1 MKQAFLYVIALSLAC
16 MFLPSLGNA
25 EIYKYVDKSGTVIMV
40 DDVTKV
46 PDEYRDQ
53 MEVRGG
59 RRSKERPAATPPT
72 QADSQTLLKNLT
84 AGPPAPAEGTKPPEG
99 AQSPKNE
106 TNAAAITR
114 KISAALD
121 KPGLGIGLKIIIIV
135 IAAVA
140 AFLIISKVAE
150 TVGAKKIGILICIL
164 LIGAVSV
171 FLFRV
176 SAQKAAD
183 KIADV
188 MKDVR
193 GIQGNLQGQA
203 ETTRTIENEFK
214 NELGAAPPKLPGQT
228 ETAQMN
234 DNDLLKEPDAAASN
248 ATLGEEKITLT
259 TVPLPLKD

>member
-1 MKQAFLYVIALSLAC
+1 MKQAFLYIIALSLAC
-16 MFLPSLGNA
+16 MLLPSLCNA

-46 PDEYRDQ
+46 PEDYRDQ

-59 RRSKERPAATPPT
+59 HRNKERPAIALPT
-72 QADSQTLLKNLT
+72 QADSQKLLKNLT
-84 AGPPAPAEGTKPPEG
+84 AEPPAPVEGVDP
-99 AQSPKNE
+99 PKNE
-106 TNAAAITR
+106 ARPATLMQR
-114 KISAALD
+114 ISAALE
-121 KPGLGIGLKIIIIV
+121 KPGLGIGLKIIIVV

-140 AFLIISKVAE
+140 AFLVIGKAAE
-150 TVGAKKIGILICIL
+150 TVGAKKAGLLICIL

-183 KIADV
+183 KVAAV

-193 GIQGNLQGQA
+193 GIQGNMRGRA
-203 ETTRTIENEFK
+203 ETAQTIEHGFK
-214 NELGAAPPKLPGQT
+214 DEPGAEPSKLPGQT
-228 ETAQMN
+228 DTAQMN
-234 DNDLLKEPDAAASN
+234 DNEFLKEPDAAALN
-248 ATLGEEKITLT
+248 ATPGDEKITLT